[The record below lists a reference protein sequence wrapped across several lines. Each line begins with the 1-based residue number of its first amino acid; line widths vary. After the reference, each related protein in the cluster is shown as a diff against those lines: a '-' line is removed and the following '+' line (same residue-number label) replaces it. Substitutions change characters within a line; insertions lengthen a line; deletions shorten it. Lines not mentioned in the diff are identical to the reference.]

1 MGDPAHHHKHGIYK
15 YLGDLSLKDA
25 YQIYSDALSCYEE
38 TIKTLGRLPS
48 GSTELLLDVL
58 KKKGG
63 AYNELGRTWLARNNL
78 TKAEIY
84 FAQAMAAFKEV
95 SDHINVIWVNMNLGH
110 SRRLFAEK
118 MSLET
123 VVVQYWESLKCYKQ
137 QSRNLILCPDM
148 LT

>member
-1 MGDPAHHHKHGIYK
+1 M
-15 YLGDLSLKDA
+15 
-25 YQIYSDALSCYEE
+25 
-38 TIKTLGRLPS
+38 
-48 GSTELLLDVL
+48 L

-63 AYNELGRTWLARNNL
+63 AYNELGRTWLTRNNL

-95 SDHINVIWVNMNLGH
+95 SDHINIIWVNMNLGH
-110 SRRLFAEK
+110 GKRLFAEK